1 MGRKITLKRIAKT
14 IQNGSE
20 KEAEQLTY
28 DILFENIADMIRTPP
43 FDITAIIKLE
53 DERFAK
59 HLGITYDELQELKKK
74 LYEQQ
79 G

>member
-1 MGRKITLKRIAKT
+1 MKRNISFERIVKT
-14 IQNGSE
+14 AAHGTE
-20 KEAEQLTY
+20 KEAERLTY
-28 DILFENIADMIRTPP
+28 DILCENVADLLKPAP

-59 HLGITYDELQELKKK
+59 HIGITYEELLELKKK
-74 LYEQQ
+74 LY